1 MKKIKIKYDFQIF
14 NSQKYGGISKYFVY
28 LYINIKNLG
37 LNPNIVVP
45 IYRNK
50 YLSNL
55 NRNNYFNFYLN
66 TENQFIN
73 RILKVV
79 SFLFDF
85 IHSKFHKYDI
95 VHKTYFAS
103 KINLFGFQ
111 FLLSSFSSAKSKNV
125 ITFYDMSYLLFPKLL
140 KNSKNIVALQKEQC
154 AKADLIISISEST
167 KNDLIKYFNIDQNK
181 IKVIHLGVDQ
191 EVFFKANNE
200 YCVHYNN
207 FILYVGSRDGYKNF
221 DIFLRSFSNLKAH
234 NINLVVFGGSN
245 FNIKEINLINSLNIL
260 EKVFYL
266 DGDEK
271 LLAKLYNSAKMF
283 VYPSLY
289 EGFGLPILEA
299 MSCGCPVIAGKN
311 SSIVEVAGNAAKLID
326 TNDTEV
332 LTNSMDEI
340 LENDE
345 LKLSLINLG
354 LKRSKQFSWEKCALD
369 TIEAYERLL
378 AK

>member
-1 MKKIKIKYDFQIF
+1 M
-14 NSQKYGGISKYFVY
+14 
-28 LYINIKNLG
+28 
-37 LNPNIVVP
+37 
-45 IYRNK
+45 
-50 YLSNL
+50 
-55 NRNNYFNFYLN
+55 
-66 TENQFIN
+66 
-73 RILKVV
+73 
-79 SFLFDF
+79 
-85 IHSKFHKYDI
+85 
-95 VHKTYFAS
+95 
-103 KINLFGFQ
+103 
-111 FLLSSFSSAKSKNV
+111 
-125 ITFYDMSYLLFPKLL
+125 
-140 KNSKNIVALQKEQC
+140 
-154 AKADLIISISEST
+154 
-167 KNDLIKYFNIDQNK
+167 
-181 IKVIHLGVDQ
+181 
-191 EVFFKANNE
+191 
-200 YCVHYNN
+200 
-207 FILYVGSRDGYKNF
+207 
-221 DIFLRSFSNLKAH
+221 
-234 NINLVVFGGSN
+234 
-245 FNIKEINLINSLNIL
+245 

-271 LLAKLYNSAKMF
+271 LLAKLYNSAKIF